1 MFKKKKMYRFVYQDV
16 PFNRHITIFVYAKN
30 EFQALR
36 RFYRRL
42 PYGTTPNIARFEE
55 CPIEQATDVGDT

>member
-1 MFKKKKMYRFVYQDV
+1 MFKKKKMYKFVYQDI
-16 PFNRHITIFVYAKN
+16 PFTRHITIFVYAKN

-42 PYGTTPNIARFEE
+42 PLSTEPNIISVTER
-55 CPIEQATDVGDT
+55 PIEKATDVGD